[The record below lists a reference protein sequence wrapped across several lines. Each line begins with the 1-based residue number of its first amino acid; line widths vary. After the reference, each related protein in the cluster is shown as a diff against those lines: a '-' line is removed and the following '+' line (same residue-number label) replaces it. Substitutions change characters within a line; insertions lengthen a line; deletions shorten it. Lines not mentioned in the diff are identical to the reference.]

1 MIKTD
6 SIAVKLIGGFLL
18 VAVITLGMGL
28 IGYFGAVKG
37 DRAVHAIG
45 QINLPSVDSLLF
57 ISAKAQTIQGIM
69 RTLAV
74 PGVDRQT
81 REEQYA
87 ALAKART
94 VYQEAWKTYSELPH
108 GFQEA
113 EIWRRFVPA
122 WERWIA
128 ENDAFISMS
137 REIDAMTAEYDH
149 RKTNPESTYMGA
161 LTSAQN
167 KILQA
172 AGTFMTQAVEWKN
185 VLVRGHRD
193 ELFKSHFTL
202 FQVREREVQALLSE
216 ARDLLVELDLFSDAV
231 ETVIS
236 LHAEMGRK
244 YRDALA
250 QYGNS
255 LFVDRSDG
263 QFAVNMDRAVQ
274 DMDLKPTS
282 AMFELAD
289 RIEAAVHDTEQQYQR
304 MQQHLLG
311 PVAAAESE
319 AVALLDELVQINR
332 ESATGTA
339 IQARIDAGMLKH
351 FSLAAMVLGVVLA
364 LGLGFRLTLR
374 ITKPLAR
381 TVDYAKQVASG
392 NLDMELNMHRGDEIG
407 VLAQALKGMVENL
420 KAKIQEAEA
429 TAQEARQQ
437 MEHALTASREAETA
451 RSMAQRSNASIQAAA
466 THIENVVH
474 RLTVSAE
481 QMSAQVEQAAQGA
494 EEQRERTGEAATAM
508 EEMNMTVLEVARNAS
523 QAAEASELARRKA
536 VDGERVV
543 GESVSAINAVQTQA
557 REMTKNLAELGRQTE
572 QINRIMSVIQDI
584 ADQTNL
590 LALNAA
596 IEAARAGDAGRG
608 FAVVADEVRKLAEKT
623 MVATKEVGT
632 SVTMIQSGTNM
643 NIQSMEKAVQAV
655 DEATRLVHQSGATLR
670 EILSLVDVSADQVRT
685 IATAAEQQ
693 SASSEN
699 INRGVEEV
707 SRIASQT
714 STVMR
719 ESTLA
724 ISDLAEQTQTLNQLL
739 QEMKQA

>member
-1 MIKTD
+1 MKN
-6 SIAVKLIGGFLL
+6 SSLRFKLLGGFAL
-18 VAVITLGMGL
+18 VAGITLAMGL

-37 DRAVHAIG
+37 DQAVHAIG
-45 QINLPSVDSLLF
+45 HVNLPSVDSLLF

-69 RTLAV
+69 RSLAV

-81 REEQYA
+81 REELYG
-87 ALAKART
+87 ALTSART
-94 VYQEAWKTYSELPH
+94 AYREAWKTYAELPH
-108 GFQEA
+108 GSREA
-113 EIWRRFVPA
+113 EIWSRFVPA

-128 ENDAFISMS
+128 ENDAFIAMS
-137 REIDAMTAEYDH
+137 REIDAMTAEYDQ
-149 RKTNPESTYMGA
+149 RKTNPELTYMGA
-161 LTSAQN
+161 LGAARTKA
-167 KILQA
+167 LQA
-172 AGTFMTQAVEWKN
+172 ATTFMTQAVEWKN

-193 ELFKSHFTL
+193 ELFKSHFTA
-202 FQVREREVQALLSE
+202 FQARERDVQTLLAE
-216 ARDLLVELDLFSDAV
+216 ARDLLEELNLFSDAV
-231 ETVIS
+231 EVVIG
-236 LHAEMGRK
+236 LHADMGRK

-263 QFAVNMDRAVQ
+263 QFATNMDQAVQ
-274 DMDLKPTS
+274 DMDRKPTS

-289 RIEAAVHDTEQQYQR
+289 RIEVAVHDTEQRYQL

-311 PVAAAESE
+311 PVADAESE
-319 AVALLDELVQINR
+319 AVALLNELVRINR
-332 ESATGTA
+332 ESATDTA
-339 IQARIDAGMLKH
+339 AQARSDAGMLKH
-351 FSLAAMVLGVVLA
+351 FSLTAMVFGVVLA
-364 LGLGFRLTLR
+364 LGLGVGLTLG
-374 ITKPLAR
+374 ITRPLAR

-392 NLDMELNMHRGDEIG
+392 NLDVALNMDRGDEIG
-407 VLAQALKGMVENL
+407 VLGQALRGMVDNL
-420 KAKIQEAEA
+420 RAKIVEAEG
-429 TAQEARQQ
+429 TAREARQQ
-437 MEHALTASREAETA
+437 MERALTASQEAETA
-451 RSMAQRSNASIQAAA
+451 RSLAQRSSASIQVAA

-481 QMSAQVEQAAQGA
+481 QMSTQVEQAAQGA
-494 EEQRERTGEAATAM
+494 EEQRERTGEAAMAM
-508 EEMNMTVLEVARNAS
+508 VEMNMTVLEVARNAS

-557 REMTKNLAELGRQTE
+557 REMTENLAQLGRQTE

-623 MVATKEVGT
+623 MSATKEVGT
-632 SVTMIQSGTNM
+632 SVTMIQNGTNT
-643 NIQSMEKAVQAV
+643 NIQSMGKAVQAV
-655 DEATRLVHQSGATLR
+655 DEATRLVHQSGDTLR
-670 EILSLVDVSADQVRT
+670 EILSLVGVSADQVRA

-693 SASSEN
+693 STSSEN

-714 STVMR
+714 SSVMR

-739 QEMKQA
+739 QDMKQA